1 MGTTIDLNHVAWFV
15 RVVESESFTRAAEG
29 LGLRKSSL
37 SRAVSR
43 LEEDLGVRLLQ
54 RTTRRLSLT
63 DAGRAYFAQARSALA
78 GLADAAATVSDM
90 GKEPRG
96 VVRLTTPVDIGVIL
110 LTDVIA
116 RFVSDYPLIHIDLS
130 LTSRVVD
137 LVAEGFDLAVRAGR
151 LEDSSLMARRV
162 GSADLGLFAAP
173 SYLSRKGTPASLAE
187 LANHDC
193 VLFRGR
199 DGHGEWKLSGPSGE
213 ESIHVKGPVSVDDL
227 LLVQQAVEAGIG
239 IGLLPLFV
247 VGSCAKHREKSR
259 LVRLLPDAA
268 LRGSALHV
276 VSPSARH
283 QPTRV
288 ALFRD
293 FLCEALAAL
302 DGQAKPASTP
312 VIRKVRAR

>member
-15 RVVESESFTRAAEG
+15 RVVEAESFTRAADG

-63 DAGRAYFAQARSALA
+63 DAGRSYFAQARSALA
-78 GLADAAATVSDM
+78 GLADAASTVSDM

-96 VVRLTTPVDIGVIL
+96 VVRVTTPVDIGVIL
-110 LTDVIA
+110 FTGVIA
-116 RFVSDYPLIHIDLS
+116 RFVSEYPHIHIDLA

-151 LEDSSLMARRV
+151 LEDSSLIARRV

-173 SYLSRKGTPASLAE
+173 SYLERRGTPASIAE
-187 LANHDC
+187 LSRHEC

-199 DGHGEWKLSGPSGE
+199 DGHAEWKLSGAFGE
-213 ESIHVKGPVSVDDL
+213 ESVQVKGPISVDDL

-239 IGLLPLFV
+239 IGLLPLFLA
-247 VGSCAKHREKSR
+247 GSCAEQREKSR
-259 LVRLLPDAA
+259 IARLLPDAA

-276 VSPSARH
+276 VTPSARH
-283 QPTRV
+283 QPARV

-293 FLCEALAAL
+293 FLCEALAEL
-302 DGQAKPASTP
+302 SGQPSPATAT
-312 VIRKVRAR
+312 IRKKRAR

>member
-15 RVVESESFTRAAEG
+15 RVVEAESFTRAAES

-63 DAGRAYFAQARSALA
+63 DAGRSYFAQARSALS

-90 GKEPRG
+90 GKDPRG
-96 VVRLTTPVDIGVIL
+96 VVRVTSPVDIGVIL
-110 LTDVIA
+110 LTDVVA
-116 RFVSDYPLIHIDLS
+116 RFVKEYPRIHIELS

-151 LEDSSLMARRV
+151 LEDSSLIARRV
-162 GSADLGLFAAP
+162 GSADLGLFSTP
-173 SYLSRKGTPASLAE
+173 SYLARRGSPKSVAALAE
-187 LANHDC
+187 HDC

-199 DGHGEWKLSGPSGE
+199 DGHAEWKLNGPSGDE
-213 ESIHVKGPVSVDDL
+213 TVAVKGPVSVDDL

-239 IGLLPLFV
+239 IGLLPLFLL
-247 VGSCAKHREKSR
+247 GTCAKRGRKSP
-259 LVRLLPDAA
+259 LVRVLPEVA

-276 VSPSARH
+276 VSPSVRH
-283 QPTRV
+283 QPARV

-293 FLCEALAAL
+293 FLAEALSVL
-302 DGQAKPASTP
+302 NEVSTP
-312 VIRKVRAR
+312 VPTPIRKLKAR